1 MELFQERGYARTTVE
16 EIAAR
21 AGLTERTFF
30 RYFNDKREVLFGG
43 TSVLQKIVT
52 DTIAKAP
59 KATAPLHAMALA
71 LEAAATLLPA
81 RREYAR
87 ARRVL
92 IAANPELQERELIKL
107 RTLASTA
114 ADALRKRGVG
124 EPAASLTAE
133 AGIAIFKV
141 AYERWIDERKPRE
154 MSHHIRAS
162 LAELKALTA
171 AIGIATRTSRRTKMI
186 RRKPPKPKLRPRARA

>member
-21 AGLTERTFF
+21 AGLAERTFF

-43 TSVLQKIVT
+43 TSVLQEIIM

-59 KATAPLHAMALA
+59 KATAPLDAMALA
-71 LEAAATLLPA
+71 LEAVATLLLA
-81 RREYAR
+81 RREFAR
-87 ARRVL
+87 ARQVL

-107 RTLASTA
+107 RALAATA
-114 ADALRKRGVG
+114 VSALRKRGVG

-141 AYERWIDERKPRE
+141 AYERWMHDPKRRE
-154 MSHHIRAS
+154 LSNHIRAS
-162 LAELKALTA
+162 LAELKALAAGMGTA
-171 AIGIATRTSRRTKMI
+171 TWTPRPTKMI
-186 RRKPPKPKLRPRARA
+186 RRKAPKPKLRPRARA